1 MPRLIGNRAMIV
13 FSHANSYSAST
24 YRQLFAGWRAAGH
37 EVAAIEH
44 FGHDAQFPVDRRWS
58 GMTQQ
63 LTALIDSLPQPRVWL
78 VGHSMGGY
86 LSLLAAGRRPE
97 RVRGIVLLDSPIIH
111 GWKSGLVS
119 VVKAVGQMD
128 RVSPAAVAVRRR
140 DRWPSLDEVH
150 SHFARKPIFAR
161 WHPDV
166 LKDYIHFGTE
176 QDPADSTGKAR
187 RLSFR
192 PSIEAEIYATVP
204 HRLMPWLRL
213 HPPGGPVA
221 FVAGTHSREVRRA
234 GLGAT
239 QRITQGRISWI
250 DGTHLFP
257 FERPQETVQTV
268 LAWMERLEAVT
279 TQGRPS
285 GQAQPQVKSPA

>member
-1 MPRLIGNRAMIV
+1 MIV

-24 YRQLFAGWRAAGH
+24 YRQLFNGWRAAGH
-37 EVAAIEH
+37 EVTAVEH

-86 LSLLAAGRRPE
+86 LSLLAAGQRPQ
-97 RVRGIVLLDSPIIH
+97 RVRGIVLLDSPIVY

-119 VVKAVGQMD
+119 VVKATGQMG
-128 RVSPAAVAVRRR
+128 RISPAAVAVKRR
-140 DRWPSLDEVH
+140 DRWPGLDEVH
-150 SHFARKPIFAR
+150 SHFAAKPMFAR

-166 LKDYIHFGTE
+166 LNDYIHFGTE
-176 QDPADSTGKAR
+176 QDPADSAGRGR

-204 HRLMPWLRL
+204 HRLVSYLRL

-221 FVAGTHSREVRRA
+221 FVAGTRSREVRQA
-234 GLGAT
+234 GLAAT

-250 DGTHLFP
+250 EGSHLFP
-257 FERPQETVQTV
+257 FERPAETVQEV
-268 LAWMERLEAVT
+268 LGWMQRLDALSSQT
-279 TQGRPS
+279 
-285 GQAQPQVKSPA
+285 